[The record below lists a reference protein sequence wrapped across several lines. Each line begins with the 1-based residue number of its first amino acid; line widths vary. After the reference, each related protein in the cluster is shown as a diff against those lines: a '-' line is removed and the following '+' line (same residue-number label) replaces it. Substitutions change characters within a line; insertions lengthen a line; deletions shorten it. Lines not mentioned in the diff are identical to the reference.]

1 MKKYFKL
8 FILLGVLSCA
18 SSLYAQNISDM
29 RLNEVVVTNTEGF
42 EDDYGYRSGWV
53 ELFNTSYGTVNIAGC
68 YLTTDPDN
76 LTMYMIPKGDVL
88 TQVQPRQHTLFWADG
103 VKERGT
109 FHVNFKLD
117 NAKEVLFVS
126 TDGKT
131 IVDRVVIPQLDSNQ
145 SYARKVDG
153 EGSNKAESF
162 VYKSVNKAMKA
173 KANAA
178 DNTTVEGWV
187 ICNTPTPST
196 NNLTLDGESKAS
208 LMKEV
213 DPHGIFL
220 TFTAMFVTF
229 LSLIILYL
237 IFKKIGKFHIQKKS
251 ANAKEATK
259 GTVNSDKADTSG
271 EVSAETYAAIS
282 MAIHLYKID
291 NEAHDFE
298 NTVLTIHKE
307 SKSYSPWSSKIYTLR
322 ETPQLNKRK

>member
-8 FILLGVLSCA
+8 FILLGVLFCA
-18 SSLYAQNISDM
+18 VSSYAQNISDM

-42 EDDYGYRSGWV
+42 EDDYGYRSGWI

-68 YLTTDPDN
+68 YLSTDPDN
-76 LTMYMIPKGDVL
+76 LTMYRIPKGDII
-88 TQVQPRQHTLFWADG
+88 TQIPPRQHILFWADG

-117 NAKEVLFVS
+117 GAEKVFFVS

-131 IVDRVVIPQLDSNQ
+131 IVDSVVIPQLDTNQ

-153 EGSNKAESF
+153 EGSNKKESF
-162 VYKSVNKAMKA
+162 VYASINKSLKA
-173 KANAA
+173 KANDA
-178 DNTTVEGWV
+178 DPSVEGWV
-187 ICNTPTPST
+187 VCDTPTPST
-196 NNLTLDGESKAS
+196 NNLTLDGESKAAQ
-208 LMKEV
+208 MKEV
-213 DPHGIFL
+213 DPHGFFL
-220 TFTAMFVTF
+220 TLTAMSVTF
-229 LSLIILYL
+229 LSLIILYI
-237 IFKKIGKFHIQKKS
+237 IFKRIGRFHIRKKS

-259 GTVNSDKADTSG
+259 SVANSDKADTSG
-271 EVSAETYAAIS
+271 EVSAEIYAAIS
-282 MAIHLYKID
+282 MAIHLYKQD

>member
-18 SSLYAQNISDM
+18 SSAFAQNISDM

-42 EDDYGYRSGWV
+42 EDDYGYRSGWI

-68 YLTTDPDN
+68 YLSTDPNN

-88 TQVQPRQHTLFWADG
+88 TAIAPRQHTLFWADG

-117 NAKEVLFVS
+117 GAKEVFFVS
-126 TDGKT
+126 ADGKT
-131 IVDRVVIPQLDSNQ
+131 IVDKVVLPQLDTNQ

-162 VYKSVNKAMKA
+162 VYKSINKNIKA
-173 KANAA
+173 KANDA
-178 DNTTVEGWV
+178 DPTVEGWV
-187 ICNTPTPST
+187 VSNTPTPST
-196 NNLTLDGESKAS
+196 NNLTLDGVSKAS
-208 LMKEV
+208 MIQEV
-213 DPHGIFL
+213 DPIGIFL
-220 TFTAMFVTF
+220 TLTAMCVTF
-229 LSLIILYL
+229 LSLIVLYF
-237 IFKKIGKFHIQKKS
+237 IFKRIGKFHIRKKS
-251 ANAKEATK
+251 ENAKEATK
-259 GTVNSDKADTSG
+259 NVANSAKADTSG
-271 EVSAETYAAIS
+271 QVSAETYAAIS
-282 MAIHLYKID
+282 MAMHLYKID

-298 NTVLTIHKE
+298 NTVLTIQKE

>member
-18 SSLYAQNISDM
+18 SSAFAQNISDM
-29 RLNEVVVTNTEGF
+29 RLNEVLVTNTEGF
-42 EDDYGYRSGWV
+42 EDDYGYRSGWI

-68 YLTTDPDN
+68 YLTDDPNN
-76 LTMYMIPKGDVL
+76 LTKYRIPKGDVL
-88 TQVQPRQHTLFWADG
+88 TYIPPRQHILFWADG

-131 IVDRVVIPQLDSNQ
+131 IVDKVVLPQLDTNM

-153 EGSNKAESF
+153 EGTNKKESF
-162 VYKSVNKAMKA
+162 VYASINKAMKA
-173 KANAA
+173 KANEA
-178 DNTTVEGWV
+178 DPTVEGWV
-187 ICNTPTPST
+187 VTEVPTPST
-196 NNLTLDGESKAS
+196 NNLTLDGESKGS
-208 LMKEV
+208 LMKDV
-213 DPHGIFL
+213 DPFGFFL
-220 TFTAMFVTF
+220 TLTAMFVTF
-229 LSLIILYL
+229 LSLIILYF
-237 IFKKIGKFHIQKKS
+237 IFKRIGKFHIKKKS
-251 ANAKEATK
+251 ENAKEATK
-259 GTVNSDKADTSG
+259 TVANSAKADTSG
-271 EVSAETYAAIS
+271 QVSAEVYAAVS
-282 MAIHLYKID
+282 MAIHLYKLD

-298 NTVLTIHKE
+298 TTILTINKE

>member
-8 FILLGVLSCA
+8 FILLGVLFCA
-18 SSLYAQNISDM
+18 TSSYAQNISDM

-42 EDDYGYRSGWV
+42 EDDYGYRSGWI

-68 YLTTDPDN
+68 YLSTDPNN

-88 TQVQPRQHTLFWADG
+88 TQIKPRQHTLFWADG

-109 FHVNFKLD
+109 FHVSFNLD
-117 NAKEVLFVS
+117 GAKEVFFVS

-131 IVDRVVIPQLDSNQ
+131 IVDKVTIPQLDTNQ
-145 SYARKVDG
+145 SYARKIDG
-153 EGSNKAESF
+153 EGSNKVESF
-162 VYKSVNKAMKA
+162 VYKSINKTMKA
-173 KANAA
+173 KANEA
-178 DNTTVEGWV
+178 DPTVEGWV
-187 ICNTPTPST
+187 ICNAPTPST

-208 LMKEV
+208 MMQEV
-213 DPHGIFL
+213 DPIGIFL
-220 TFTAMFVTF
+220 TLTAMCVTF
-229 LSLIILYL
+229 LSLIILYF
-237 IFKKIGKFHIQKKS
+237 IFKRIGKFHIRKKS
-251 ANAKEATK
+251 ENAKEATK
-259 GTVNSDKADTSG
+259 NVANSAKADTSG
-271 EVSAETYAAIS
+271 QVSAETYAAIS
-282 MAIHLYKID
+282 MAMHLYKID